1 MSAPALCGAPLVVDG
16 TGCGRPVVDLFH
28 QVPGLVVHPV
38 LITGGDTLSRDEFG
52 YWHVPKRDLVGVVQ
66 VLLESERLKFAAA
79 LPEARTLTAELLNF
93 QAKITTAANDTY
105 GAWRQ
110 GTHDDT
116 VLGLA
121 IALWFAERY
130 IDPTDL
136 VAWA

>member
-1 MSAPALCGAPLVVDG
+1 MSPSSWSEIAANSSG
-16 TGCGRPVVDLFH
+16 TP
-28 QVPGLVVHPV
+28 
-38 LITGGDTLSRDEFG
+38 
-52 YWHVPKRDLVGVVQ
+52 
-66 VLLESERLKFAAA
+66 LKFAAA
-79 LPEARTLTAELLNF
+79 PPEARTLTAELLNF